1 METLS
6 EHDTKVVR
14 TILLEQ
20 LGVTEEQLTP
30 EARFAEDLGADSLTR
45 VEIALSL
52 EDRFNLSIPDEQWEK
67 VATAADLYEAL
78 AELLANSGRG
88 ARDSD

>member
-6 EHDTKVVR
+6 DQDTRVVR
-14 TILLEQ
+14 AILLEE

-30 EARFAEDLGADSLTR
+30 EARFDEDLGADSLTR

-52 EDRFNLSIPDEQWEK
+52 EDRLNLTIPDEQWEK
-67 VATAADLYEAL
+67 VATVADLYEAL
-78 AELLANSGRG
+78 AELLANSGRA
-88 ARDSD
+88 ARDCN